1 MFAYTALSV
10 YVMFETL
17 TFHNYVLIRHVV
29 QHIFEAFFFE
39 HLVFIHMV

>member
-17 TFHNYVLIRHVV
+17 TFHNYVLIRHLFN
-29 QHIFEAFFFE
+29 IFESFFFE
-39 HLVFIHMV
+39 HLVFIYMV